1 MSNRMIARTGRL
13 VLTTAVALS
22 AACGGSNAA
31 TSDSA
36 ASTSTGSAAGATPQ
50 SSTAAVPVEVTNAT
64 NFHVLDFVAWN
75 NHDVD
80 VFRRLHTADVKVN
93 FGGNQTEGI
102 DAHVQALE
110 PMWQPGGVITN
121 HNPIIA
127 EGEWTCMVGVLG
139 PNMRMVTVAKWR
151 DGAISEEYILSNM
164 LKPGTAKPAVSG
176 SPVASI
182 SNQNAELKRMVGAEP
197 GWSCSLERTAE
208 GKIVIAVSKAGGT
221 AAEQMVFTQ

>member
-1 MSNRMIARTGRL
+1 MSNGMIARTGRL
-13 VLTTAVALS
+13 VLATAVALS
-22 AACGGSNAA
+22 AACAGSNAA
-31 TSDSA
+31 PSDSA
-36 ASTSTGSAAGATPQ
+36 ASTRTGSAAGATPQ

-164 LKPGTAKPAVSG
+164 LKPGTAKPAVG
-176 SPVASI
+176 GAPVASI

-208 GKIVIAVSKAGGT
+208 GKMVIAVNKAGGT

>member
-1 MSNRMIARTGRL
+1 MSNRMIAHTGRL
-13 VLTTAVALS
+13 VVATAVALS
-22 AACGGSNAA
+22 VACAGSNAA

-50 SSTAAVPVEVTNAT
+50 SSTAAAPAEVTNAT

-139 PNMRMVTVAKWR
+139 PNMKMVTMARWR

-176 SPVASI
+176 APVASI
-182 SNQNAELKRMVGAEP
+182 SNQNAELKRLVGAEP

-208 GKIVIAVSKAGGT
+208 GKMVIAVNKAGGT

>member
-13 VLTTAVALS
+13 VVATAVALS
-22 AACGGSNAA
+22 AACAGSNAA
-31 TSDSA
+31 PSDSA
-36 ASTSTGSAAGATPQ
+36 ASTNSGASVTPQ
-50 SSTAAVPVEVTNAT
+50 PAAAAVPVEVTNAT

-197 GWSCSLERTAE
+197 GWSCRLERTAE
-208 GKIVIAVSKAGGT
+208 GKMVIAVNKAGGT